1 MNRKNLVNY
10 ILAVLVITFM
20 VFLSELL
27 GEKEI
32 IFPELAALSVGS
44 LVLAALP
51 WVVDGKRMI
60 LYISLSAV
68 CGVLIV
74 LFLPGP
80 LYFQMIVAYALSQV
94 IFLLS
99 RTTMAPMISAIVLP
113 VMLQTRGYVYILA
126 AISLTSLIVFIRWI
140 VVKKGLKLNVV
151 YKPADSLNKDNIVL
165 ALERIIV
172 VSLLMLIF
180 IPKDLK
186 FMLAPPLLVAF
197 TEFTRKGNK
206 ALKAPVKAVL
216 LITLCATTGMVFRF
230 ILTVKAGL
238 PLTLVAALVASVT
251 FLIMIFM
258 KMYLPPAAAMG
269 VLALLIPEEKLLV
282 YPLQVVVGITC
293 LMLFAKLI
301 DKFRYLFRKK

>member
-44 LVLAALP
+44 FVLAALP

-60 LYISLSAV
+60 LYIFLSAV

-74 LFLPGP
+74 LFLPGH

-99 RTTMAPMISAIVLP
+99 RTTMAPMISAIVL
-113 VMLQTRGYVYILA
+113 
-126 AISLTSLIVFIRWI
+126 
-140 VVKKGLKLNVV
+140 
-151 YKPADSLNKDNIVL
+151 
-165 ALERIIV
+165 
-172 VSLLMLIF
+172 
-180 IPKDLK
+180 
-186 FMLAPPLLVAF
+186 
-197 TEFTRKGNK
+197 
-206 ALKAPVKAVL
+206 PVKAVL

-251 FLIMIFM
+251 FLIMRYM

-269 VLALLIPEEKLLV
+269 VLALLIPEEKLPV
-282 YPLQVVVGITC
+282 YPLQAVVVITC
-293 LMLFAKLI
+293 LLLFAKLI
-301 DKFRYLFRKK
+301 DKFRFLFRKK